1 MLDSISYDQ
10 QAYTSLTV
18 YQSSSLEA
26 TISRKE
32 DDGDGQPGAA
42 DRVTLRQETTFALT
56 YSRALL
62 VEVDEEAAYRKL
74 QDLVTSLLTEQGIA
88 TTVDTGDGEIDIAS
102 LTTDQAQELVA
113 EDGYFGVEKTSQR
126 IFDFAVATAGGDP
139 SRIDAIR
146 EGISRGFEEAM
157 KAFGGWLPQIS
168 HDTIDA
174 VMEKLEHWVAES
186 ETAAGPVNSGGEHH
200 DS

>member
-1 MLDSISYDQ
+1 MFDSISYNQ
-10 QAYTSLTV
+10 QAYTSLAV
-18 YQSSSLEA
+18 YRSYSLEA
-26 TISRKE
+26 TFARE
-32 DDGDGQPGAA
+32 ADTGEERTGDQ

-56 YSRALL
+56 YSESLL
-62 VEVDEEAAYRKL
+62 VEVDQEAAFRKL
-74 QDLVTSLLTEQGIA
+74 QDLVTSLLKEQGIA
-88 TTVDTGDGEIDIAS
+88 ITVDTGDGEIDIAS

-146 EGISRGFEEAM
+146 EGINRGFEEAM

-174 VMEKLEHWVAES
+174 VMEKLDHWVADS
-186 ETAAGPVNSGGEHH
+186 ETATRPVNSGGDRH